1 MVHCSNC
8 GQKLEENY
16 NFCPKCGTKTGVGIT
31 AGASDPWEDMKKAMA
46 TTMDEMNKAF
56 TKAAEETK
64 KAFEGAKK
72 EARWQDM
79 KGTLATT
86 MDEMN
91 KAFTKA
97 AEETKKA
104 FEEAR
109 KEAKWQ
115 VSSRRKIE
123 CPNCGAPN
131 MAESKFCSKCG
142 KPLM

>member
-16 NFCPKCGTKTGVGIT
+16 YFCPKCGTRTGATIT
-31 AGASDPWEDMKKAMA
+31 SGAAEPWEDVKKSWSKAME
-46 TTMDEMNKAF
+46 EMNKAF
-56 TKAAEETK
+56 AKAAEETK
-64 KAFEGAKK
+64 KAFDEAKK

-79 KGTLATT
+79 RGTLATT

-91 KAFTKA
+91 KAFAKA

-104 FEEAR
+104 FEEVR

-142 KPLM
+142 KPLT